1 MPLAHSAEMAVMPAV
16 VSGPAAGMAAMTDM
30 VVGVAGAAAS
40 TEAAAAAALL
50 SDPPLSRLLSQGF
63 VIDLAA

>member
-40 TEAAAAAALL
+40 TEAAAAALL